1 VILTHNLGSRAI
13 AYHGQAV
20 TFMCTVNIVVDR
32 DIVITWRSE
41 DYIGTGGDGLQ
52 LTSIDPVGTTANKST
67 TVVTLTNRTRNNGIT
82 TIVTQLE
89 LIASAM
95 YPDSRVSCK
104 PNGLV
109 RVISTFGK
117 SDVE

>member
-1 VILTHNLGSRAI
+1 
-13 AYHGQAV
+13 
-20 TFMCTVNIVVDR
+20 MDR

-52 LTSIDPVGTTANKST
+52 LTSIDTVGTTSTVNKST

-82 TIVTQLE
+82 TIVTQLH
-89 LIASAM
+89 LIADAM
-95 YPDSRVSCK
+95 YPDFRVSCQ

-109 RVISTFGK
+109 RVTIRWCYIQ
-117 SDVE
+117 